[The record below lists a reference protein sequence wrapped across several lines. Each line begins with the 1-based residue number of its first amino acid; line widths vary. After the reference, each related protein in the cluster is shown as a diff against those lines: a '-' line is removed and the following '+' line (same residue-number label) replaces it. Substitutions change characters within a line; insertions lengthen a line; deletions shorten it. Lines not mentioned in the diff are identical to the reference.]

1 MWSVRYVHQ
10 DHLPLA
16 WTVAA
21 PLLAPAV
28 ELSEGRY
35 DLGAVYEKCAQ
46 KFALLWLVDNEKDE
60 TVAAFISR
68 IAAYPRKRFLSIDF
82 LGGDRMAEWVS
93 ETDRVLQ
100 AYARDAQ
107 LDGIEMVGR
116 AGWTKSL
123 GALGWRQ
130 NAVMLI
136 RPVSNEG
143 EQS

>member
-16 WTVAA
+16 WPTAA
-21 PLLAPAV
+21 PLLAPAIA
-28 ELSEGRY
+28 LSEGRY
-35 DLGAVYEKCAQ
+35 DLAAVYEKCAN
-46 KFALLWLVDNEKDE
+46 KLALLWLVDDEKNE

-82 LGGDRMAEWVS
+82 LGGDQMAEWV
-93 ETDRVLQ
+93 ETTDAVLSD
-100 AYARDAQ
+100 YVRDAQ

-123 GALGWRQ
+123 GSLGWRQ
-130 NAVMLI
+130 NAIMLI
-136 RPVSNEG
+136 KPIADEG
-143 EQS
+143 SAS